1 MKKIIYIICSVV
13 IFFLNMSQLN
23 AQIDGSHLMFDM
35 GGGVHTM
42 LYNPNWGESKIGMG
56 GKIGLNYAYY
66 FHKNFGAGIGAYC
79 NLYTSRYKLPD
90 YDLADGKKQTDE
102 SNYNY
107 TYVLYVKDHLNE
119 TQRVASISIP
129 ISFRTQFQL
138 GWYWDM
144 RVNVGAAVEIPMLLH
159 KYYSEGNLTTTAYY
173 EELNVLFHDMP
184 NHGFKKDR
192 YNVNGEFICKKV
204 GISPFA
210 EIGFSRMIDNHW
222 RFYLGVYAS
231 LSATN
236 FIAQNENDVFYD
248 STSDKY
254 PQNSFSSDLSD
265 KMRLFKAGATIGFVY
280 QFKSDD
286 RGKLVQAAQ
295 YDLDTL
301 ITPEPEV
308 VEEEEAPKVVVVP
321 VDTTCEDVIDINY
334 KWLADSTAKA
344 DGLKIWTPST
354 NSKKSQPASMKSGSS
369 SKSNTSSNNSSKSS
383 AVNQQTAQKQE
394 QTNNEEPVKTE
405 PTVVEEEKSKLQIE
419 SDIPAQKIGSVTVRK
434 KKIKARCSNAFYVM
448 LEFKDPGEAELTPS
462 MQNDLQMVAK
472 YLKSNPK
479 AKVTLEDVTSNSAQN
494 KYLIKKNMVYFSKIK
509 NQLISYGVRPN
520 QVVYSGN

>member
-42 LYNPNWGESKIGMG
+42 LYNPNWGENKIGMG

-79 NLYTSRYKLPD
+79 NLYTSRYKLPE
-90 YDLADGKKQTDE
+90 YELADGKKQTDE

-107 TYVLYVKDHLNE
+107 TYILYVKDHLNE
-119 TQRVASISIP
+119 TQRVASVSIP

-144 RVNVGAAVEIPMLLH
+144 RVNVGAAVEIPILH

-192 YNVNGEFICKKV
+192 YNVNDEFACKKV

-265 KMRLFKAGATIGFVY
+265 KMRLFKAGATLGFVY
-280 QFKSDD
+280 QFRSDD
-286 RGKLVQAAQ
+286 RGKLVQAVQ
-295 YDLDTL
+295 FDLDTL

-344 DGLKIWTPST
+344 DGLKNWTPST
-354 NSKKSQPASMKSGSS
+354 NSKKSQPASVKSQSS
-369 SKSNTSSNNSSKSS
+369 SKSNTSSNSNNASTSS
-383 AVNQQTAQKQE
+383 ATKPQTVQKQE
-394 QTNNEEPVKTE
+394 QTSAGSVGTEPVVAK
-405 PTVVEEEKSKLQIE
+405 EEKSNLQIE

-434 KKIKARCSNAFYVM
+434 KQIKARCSNGYFIT
-448 LEFKDPGEAELTPS
+448 LEFKDPGEVEFTPA
-462 MQNDLQMVAK
+462 MQSDLQNIAK

-479 AKVTLEDVTSNSAQN
+479 AKVTLENVTPNSGKS

-509 NQLISYGVRPN
+509 NQLISYGVRPD

>member
-1 MKKIIYIICSVV
+1 MKKIIYIVCSVV

-56 GKIGLNYAYY
+56 GKIGLNYGYY

-107 TYVLYVKDHLNE
+107 TYILYVKDHLNE
-119 TQRVASISIP
+119 TQRVASISVP

-144 RVNVGAAVEIPMLLH
+144 RVNVGAAVEIPILN
-159 KYYSEGNLTTTAYY
+159 KYYAEGNLTTTAYY

-204 GISPFA
+204 GLSPFA
-210 EIGFSRMIDNHW
+210 EIGFSRMMDNHW

-236 FIAQNENDVFYD
+236 FIAHNENDVFYD
-248 STSDKY
+248 STSDRY

-265 KMRLFKAGATIGFVY
+265 KMRLFKAGATLGFVY

-321 VDTTCEDVIDINY
+321 IDTTCEDVIDINY

-344 DGLKIWTPST
+344 DGLNMWTPSS
-354 NSKKSQPASMKSGSS
+354 NSSRKSQPSSVKSTPT
-369 SKSNTSSNNSSKSS
+369 SKKTTSS
-383 AVNQQTAQKQE
+383 VNRTKPVATKQETHVAQKQA
-394 QTNNEEPVKTE
+394 QTNVEPE
-405 PTVVEEEKSKLQIE
+405 PTVTQEEKSNLQIE
-419 SDIPAQKIGSVTVRK
+419 SDIPAQKIGTVTVRTK
-434 KKIKARCSNAFYVM
+434 RIKARCSNGFFVA
-448 LEFKDPGEAELTPS
+448 LEFKDPGDGELTPA
-462 MQNDLQMVAK
+462 MLNDLQMVAK
-472 YLKSNPK
+472 NLNSNPK
-479 AKVTLEDVTSNSAQN
+479 LKVTLTDESPYSGKS
-494 KYLIKKNMVYFSKIK
+494 KYVIQRNMLYFSKIK
-509 NQLISYGVRPN
+509 KQLVSYGVRPD
-520 QVVYSGN
+520 QVVYGGVVK

>member
-1 MKKIIYIICSVV
+1 MR
-13 IFFLNMSQLN
+13 
-23 AQIDGSHLMFDM
+23 
-35 GGGVHTM
+35 
-42 LYNPNWGESKIGMG
+42 
-56 GKIGLNYAYY
+56 
-66 FHKNFGAGIGAYC
+66 GAWSTPTRTI
-79 NLYTSRYKLPD
+79 
-90 YDLADGKKQTDE
+90 
-102 SNYNY
+102 
-107 TYVLYVKDHLNE
+107 
-119 TQRVASISIP
+119 ASIC
-129 ISFRTQFQL
+129 
-138 GWYWDM
+138 
-144 RVNVGAAVEIPMLLH
+144 
-159 KYYSEGNLTTTAYY
+159 
-173 EELNVLFHDMP
+173 HDMP

-192 YNVNGEFICKKV
+192 YNVNDEFACKKV

-265 KMRLFKAGATIGFVY
+265 KMRLFKAGATLGFVY
-280 QFKSDD
+280 QFRSDD
-286 RGKLVQAAQ
+286 RGKLVQAVQ
-295 YDLDTL
+295 FDLDTL

-344 DGLKIWTPST
+344 DGLKNWTPST
-354 NSKKSQPASMKSGSS
+354 NSKKSQPASVKSQSS
-369 SKSNTSSNNSSKSS
+369 SKSNTSSNSNNGSTSLATKS
-383 AVNQQTAQKQE
+383 QTVQKQE
-394 QTNNEEPVKTE
+394 QTSAGPVETEPVVAK
-405 PTVVEEEKSKLQIE
+405 EEKSNLQIE

-434 KKIKARCSNAFYVM
+434 KQIKARCSNGYFIT
-448 LEFKDPGEAELTPS
+448 LEFKDPGEVEFTPA
-462 MQNDLQMVAK
+462 MQSDLQNIAK

-479 AKVTLEDVTSNSAQN
+479 AKVTLENVTPNSGKS

-509 NQLISYGVRPN
+509 NQLISYGVRPD